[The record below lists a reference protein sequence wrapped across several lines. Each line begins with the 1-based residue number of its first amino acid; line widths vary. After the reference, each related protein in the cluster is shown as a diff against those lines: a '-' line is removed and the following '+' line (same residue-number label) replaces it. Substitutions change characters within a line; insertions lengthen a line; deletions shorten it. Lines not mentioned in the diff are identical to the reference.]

1 MPRDK
6 VFEKMISSAKRAPL
20 WHVMQLRKYKNR
32 KKKNKIRKRKRNKKQ
47 KTWKN
52 SWQIASELAPKSG
65 RDRVA
70 L

>member
-32 KKKNKIRKRKRNKKQ
+32 KKKTKSESEKETKNRKRGKIADKLPANLPQ
-47 KTWKN
+47 KVGVTE
-52 SWQIASELAPKSG
+52 S
-65 RDRVA
+65 R
-70 L
+70 